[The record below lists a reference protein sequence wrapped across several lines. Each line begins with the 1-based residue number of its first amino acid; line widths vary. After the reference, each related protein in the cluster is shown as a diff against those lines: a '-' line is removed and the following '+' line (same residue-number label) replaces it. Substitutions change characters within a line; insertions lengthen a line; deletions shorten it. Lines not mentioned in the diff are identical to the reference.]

1 MEHNTIDHVDGWTP
15 DLKNDPQA
23 VQNRIQEIID
33 SYCLDNDVDKSEI
46 HPQIWL
52 DIIDEIHEKLFLV
65 FPNMLKKDSLINN
78 EYDVNKLYIIYIIY
92 RRICNKHKMILNLNG
107 YCNLTGVHRQT
118 IYNLS
123 GTSGSNG
130 FDIYKLLMDSNEE
143 ILSAKLQEKGR
154 NPMSILPI
162 LNHVHNWALPGST
175 KEVIDRRQLAS
186 RDNLDQIAASD
197 SPKLPE

>member
-1 MEHNTIDHVDGWTP
+1 MEHKTIDHVDGWTP

-33 SYCLDNDVDKSEI
+33 SYCLDNDVDKTEI

-65 FPNMLKKDSLINN
+65 FPNMLKTDSLINN

-92 RRICNKHKMILNLNG
+92 RRICNKHKMVLNLNG

-123 GTSGSNG
+123 GKSGSSG
-130 FDIYKLLMDSNEE
+130 LDIYKLLMDSNEE

-175 KEVIDRRQLAS
+175 KEVIDRRQLAT
-186 RDNLDQIAASD
+186 RDNLDQIAAADRPS
-197 SPKLPE
+197 LPE